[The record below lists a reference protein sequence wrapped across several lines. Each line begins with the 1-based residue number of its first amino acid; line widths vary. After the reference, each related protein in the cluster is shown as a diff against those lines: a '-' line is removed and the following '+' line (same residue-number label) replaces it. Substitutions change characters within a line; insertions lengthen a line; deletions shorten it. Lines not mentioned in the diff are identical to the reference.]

1 MMPNSEVNRLKKK
14 ISIIMGI
21 ILSVLCLS
29 GCASNK
35 NAANTTMDYDEDYL
49 TQVCDVMI
57 EQILPSSSKE
67 QVEQLEQLDEF
78 AFQSQLYQMQLPITP
93 MGYIEASN
101 AWIAA
106 KDECGEYESHGDYKI
121 EAHTDKIVV
130 STRAKFTE
138 REANISFNFDSKK
151 YLDSI
156 TIGADYTTGE
166 ILEKAGLNTILGMGT
181 VFIVLIF
188 ISIIISL
195 MKYIPALQEKFSK
208 KNKGSNNKEEA
219 FVAETPVKEEAQQG
233 INDTE
238 LVAVITAAIAAS
250 EGKNQS
256 DFIVR
261 SIKRRPGNRW

>member
-1 MMPNSEVNRLKKK
+1 
-14 ISIIMGI
+14 MGI
-21 ILSVLCLS
+21 ILSILCLS

-35 NAANTTMDYDEDYL
+35 NASGTTISYDEAYL

-57 EQILPSSSKE
+57 EQILPGTSSE

-78 AFQSQLYQMQLPITP
+78 AFQSQLYQMQLPVTP
-93 MGYIEASN
+93 MGYIEAAN
-101 AWIAA
+101 AWLSA
-106 KDECGEYESHGDYKI
+106 KDECGEYESHGDYTV
-121 EAHTDKIVV
+121 EAHKDKIVV

-156 TIGADYTTGE
+156 TVGADYTTGE

-195 MKYIPALQEKFSK
+195 MKYIPALQEKFMK
-208 KNKGSNNKEEA
+208 KNQAPAKEEISTA
-219 FVAETPVKEEAQQG
+219 SIPETTAKSDAS
-233 INDTE
+233 DAE
-238 LVAVITAAIAAS
+238 LVAVITAAIAES
-250 EGKNQS
+250 QGKNQS